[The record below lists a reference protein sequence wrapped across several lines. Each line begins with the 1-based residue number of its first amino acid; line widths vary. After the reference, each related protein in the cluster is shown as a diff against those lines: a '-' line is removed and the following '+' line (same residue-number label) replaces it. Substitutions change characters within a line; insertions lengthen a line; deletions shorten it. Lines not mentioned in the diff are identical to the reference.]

1 MNRTHVVA
9 RMASEYTRL
18 GQGERQA
25 IHDMAMEIMERI
37 GIQVHDERARELLVA
52 AGAKADG
59 VVVRVPEYMVRRALE
74 VAPKR
79 MSLYDRNGRVAIR
92 ATGYNTYYGGGSDCL
107 YVLDHRTGE
116 RRQAVMQ
123 DVVDAQIVQDA
134 LPEIDFV
141 MSMFLPSD
149 VDQLVYDRFQMEA
162 MLNNT
167 TKPIVFVAPDF
178 QGAVAA
184 TEMAEIVAGGVEAYQ
199 RRPFATCYINVT
211 SGLVA
216 NAEALQKCMYFAEKG
231 LPQLYIPLSHGGV
244 HAPCSI
250 AAATATECAG
260 TLLGV
265 TLAQLVREGAPVAVP
280 GWSGGLFNM
289 KDMGGNYVLADAM
302 GMTLEMGH
310 YYGLPTFGLGGATE
324 SKVLDQQA
332 GIEMTL
338 GLVFQTLHGANIL
351 HDLGFMNSGMMGSLP
366 MMAMACDVI
375 GWIRHATAGVPINDE
390 TVDKALDLFE
400 EVGPGG
406 SHLVHEY
413 TVKHFREAFYPRLI
427 DRADYAAWERAGS
440 TSMADRAAKMVDEI
454 LASHRP
460 ATLPADIQSDIHK
473 IVEREQAQASSAR

>member
-1 MNRTHVVA
+1 
-9 RMASEYTRL
+9 MAAEYTRL

-25 IHDMAMEIMERI
+25 IHDMTMELMERI
-37 GIQVHDERARELLVA
+37 GIQVHDERAKTLLVA

-59 VVVRVPEYMVRRALE
+59 VVVRIPEHMVRKALD
-74 VAPKR
+74 VTPKR
-79 MSLYDRNGRVAIR
+79 LTLYDRKGRVAIR

-107 YVLDHRTGE
+107 YVLDHRTGT

-134 LPEIDFV
+134 LPEIDFA

-149 VDQLVYDRFQMEA
+149 VDQLIYDRYQMEA

-178 QGAVAA
+178 EGAVAA
-184 TEMAEIVAGGVEAYQ
+184 TEMAEVVAGGAEAFQ

-216 NAEALQKCMYFAEKG
+216 NAEALQKCMYFAKKG

-250 AAATATECAG
+250 AAATAAECAG
-260 TLLGV
+260 TLLGI
-265 TLAQLVREGAPVAVP
+265 TLAQLVREGSPVAVP
-280 GWSGGLFNM
+280 GWSGAMYNM
-289 KDMGGNYVLADAM
+289 KDMGGMYVLADSM

-338 GLVFQTLHGANIL
+338 GLVFQTLEGANIL
-351 HDLGFMNSGMMGSLP
+351 HDVGFMNSGMQGSLP
-366 MMAMACDVI
+366 MMAMANDVI
-375 GWIRHATAGVPINDE
+375 GWIRHATAGVPINAE

-413 TVKHFREAFYPRLI
+413 TVKHFREAFYPKLI
-427 DRADYAAWERAGS
+427 NRADYAAWEAAGA
-440 TSMADRAAKMVDEI
+440 TSMADRATEMVADI
-454 LASHRP
+454 LASHKP
-460 ATLPADIQSDIHK
+460 EPLPADVQRDIHK
-473 IVEREQAQASSAR
+473 IVEREQERVQRAK